1 MIRFVGA
8 SFWLGL
14 VLTLIFGSI
23 GLLLLGLPL
32 SLPHLVLMLVLG
44 ALWHSIGRAF
54 AGTPVLSTVT
64 LVSPEAKASEE
75 LDSLLADTALQFR
88 DQYEQIRS
96 EMGRVQTL
104 LTDAV
109 TTLTSSFN
117 GMHDQTQEQ
126 RRLTLA
132 ATMGEGN
139 GTDDVGFDEFV
150 ANTSSVMGK
159 VVDSIIA
166 NSKLG
171 MELVE
176 LTDGIARRTQDV
188 QSNLSEISG
197 IAKQTNLLALNAAI
211 EAARAGEAGRGFAV
225 VADEVRDLSAR
236 TSQFSQQISSL
247 MQGMQS
253 SVKQTEAAIQRMA
266 GQDMTFA
273 LESKGRVEE
282 IIRAM
287 ENQGKER
294 LNAIN
299 GLSASAAVVDAEVS
313 RAITALQFQDLVSQ
327 LLGHVRNRIDAI
339 DGATLQL
346 GEVGKLLRDHAAS
359 QDVDLAL
366 SSLKAA
372 VKSMRDEL
380 AALEPSTS
388 NNPVSQH
395 SMSHGDVE
403 LF

>member
-1 MIRFVGA
+1 MNRFFGS

-14 VLTLIFGSI
+14 VLTLFMGSVGLFLI
-23 GLLLLGLPL
+23 GIPVSPAL
-32 SLPHLVLMLVLG
+32 LVLLVLVG
-44 ALWHSIGRAF
+44 ALWHAIGRALDGVRQTT
-54 AGTPVLSTVT
+54 AVIQSAEPG
-64 LVSPEAKASEE
+64 ASAPIE
-75 LDSLLADTALQFR
+75 LDVLLAEMATQFS
-88 DQYEQIRS
+88 DQYNTMRT
-96 EMGRVQTL
+96 EMDRVQTL
-104 LTDAV
+104 LNDAI
-109 TTLTSSFN
+109 SSLGASFQ
-117 GMHDQTQEQ
+117 GMHEQTEEQ
-126 RRLTLA
+126 RRLTLSV
-132 ATMGEGN
+132 TVGDGN
-139 GTDDVGFDEFV
+139 AGSFDEFV
-150 ANTSSVMGK
+150 ANTSNVMQK

-188 QSNLSEISG
+188 QSILSEIGG

-247 MQGMQS
+247 MQGMQV

-273 LESKGRVEE
+273 LESKVRVEE
-282 IIRAM
+282 IIRSM
-287 ENQGKER
+287 EMQGHDR
-294 LNAIN
+294 IAAIE
-299 GLSASAAVVDAEVS
+299 GLSSAAAAVDVQVS

-327 LLGHVRNRIDAI
+327 LLEHVRHRINAIDA
-339 DGATLQL
+339 ATRQL
-346 GEVGKLLRDHAAS
+346 GSVSNLLRDHASGA
-359 QDVDLAL
+359 DVALAL
-366 SSLKAA
+366 SSLKST
-372 VKSMRDEL
+372 VDSMRTEL
-380 AALEPSTS
+380 AALEPATR